1 MEDFD
6 TLRREATKL
15 ERHLEDR
22 VSRYQQV
29 RGFYVEADLKNVYH
43 SSSQYYITTMH
54 MHMHILTLL
63 TPRLFSFLSMHI
75 SILYSWHKN

>member
-1 MEDFD
+1 MEDNNMEDFD

-43 SSSQYYITTMH
+43 SSSQYYTIPLCYAYTNVTH
-54 MHMHILTLL
+54 TSLVLI
-63 TPRLFSFLSMHI
+63 SFYAYI
-75 SILYSWHKN
+75 YTI